1 MAEVQ
6 MADGEGMQ
14 PLPRTLHSMNAY
26 LGYAGRVA
34 LRPGPPLTRLCVCA
48 GPSPSAAAW
57 TWAPTWW

>member
-26 LGYAGRVA
+26 LGYAGRGA
-34 LRPGPPLTRLCVCA
+34 ESLCGPGRR
-48 GPSPSAAAW
+48 
-57 TWAPTWW
+57 